1 MTATVKPLERST
13 SFAVRLI
20 ARILVVAA
28 LALVPAAVRAETC
41 APNCQFLTAQDAT
54 DAVRTAATAISPT
67 SVVIAVVDRSGVP
80 LAVYLGPTAT
90 AADVI
95 VGNIN
100 ATFRNPALFTPGN
113 AVNAQDYAVGLART
127 GAFFSNDQAPL
138 SSRTVRFISG
148 IHFPPGIE
156 NKPNAALYG
165 IENTNRGCSFNV
177 TFNAGQDIPRA
188 TSVVNAGTC
197 QGGGTAADVAAC
209 GSGIVTGKRDIFD
222 SDPSLVDGGG
232 VPIFKNGQLVGG
244 IGVTGVGID
253 KNVTEFAA
261 FTGSIPGPGFGPQ
274 VPDPGVIY
282 LDGIA
287 LPFVK
292 NVRRPAGVG
301 TGVFVP
307 NFTVGPI
314 ASPNAGNGVP
324 SGYLV
329 GPVASGDG
337 RLSAQN
343 VGTVVSRGNNQAQ
356 RTRAAI
362 RLPLGSATRMVFA
375 VSDLAGNIVALFRM
389 PDATIF
395 SVDVAVAKARNAVY
409 FSSRT
414 RDPADIPGVPL
425 GTSITART
433 ISFGAQP
440 LFPAGID
447 GTRSGPF
454 FGANFVLDV
463 LNPCTQGRQPAN
475 LNQSGIVFFP
485 GSIALY
491 SGLDV
496 IGGLGVSGDGVEQD
510 DFVTAASVAQVNCP
524 QCVPN
529 WTPRPDI
536 RADRVIL
543 GDVRLPF
550 FKFPRNPEVR

>member
-1 MTATVKPLERST
+1 MATTVKPLERST
-13 SFAVRLI
+13 SFAVRVI
-20 ARILVVAA
+20 ARILVVAV

-41 APNCQFLTAQDAT
+41 APNCQFLTAADAT

-95 VGNIN
+95 VGNFG
-100 ATFRNPALFTPGN
+100 TL
-113 AVNAQDYAVGLART
+113 VNAQDYAVGLART
-127 GAFFSNDQAPL
+127 GAFFSNNQAPL

-165 IENTNRGCSFNV
+165 IENTNRGCTFNLGANIANN
-177 TFNAGQDIPRA
+177 FNAGQDIPRA
-188 TSVVNAGTC
+188 TSVVNGTTC
-197 QGGGTAADVAAC
+197 QNDNTSGC
-209 GSGIVTGKRDIFD
+209 GSGIVTGKADIFD
-222 SDPSLVDGGG
+222 SDPARVDGGG
-232 VPIFKNGQLVGG
+232 VPIFKNGELVGG

-261 FTGSIPGPGFGPQ
+261 FTGSIPGPGFGPR

-292 NVRRPAGVG
+292 NTKRPPGVG

-307 NFTVGPI
+307 NFTVGPND
-314 ASPNAGNGVP
+314 SPNLGNGVP

-329 GPVASGDG
+329 GGAANPLG
-337 RLSAQN
+337 SAQLTPN
-343 VGTVVSRGNNQAQ
+343 SVREVISRGNNEAYL
-356 RTRAAI
+356 TRAAI
-362 RLPLGSATRMVFA
+362 RLPLGSTTRMVLA
-375 VSDLAGNIVALFRM
+375 VSDLAGNILALFRM

-414 RDPADIPGVPL
+414 RNPADIPGVPL
-425 GTSITART
+425 GTAITART

-440 LFPAGID
+440 LYPVGID

-454 FGANFVLDV
+454 FGDFTQDV
-463 LNPCTQGRQPAN
+463 ANPCTQGFQPGVDN
-475 LNQSGIVFFP
+475 NRSGIVFFP
-485 GSIALY
+485 GSIGLY
-491 SGLDV
+491 SGLDLV
-496 IGGLGVSGDGVEQD
+496 GGLGVSGDGVEQD
-510 DFVTAASVAQVNCP
+510 DFVTAAAVAQINCP
-524 QCVPN
+524 LCAPN
-529 WTPRPDI
+529 FTPKPEI
-536 RADRVIL
+536 RADRVII